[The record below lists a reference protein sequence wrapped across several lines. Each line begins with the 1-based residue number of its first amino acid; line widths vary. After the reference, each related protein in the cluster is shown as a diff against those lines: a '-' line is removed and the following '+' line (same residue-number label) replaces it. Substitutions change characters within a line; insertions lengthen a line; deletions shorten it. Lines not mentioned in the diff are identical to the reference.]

1 MIFMKFKIFLEK
13 VSGSMPGDD
22 FKNFLNVVDLKILL
36 VIFANKKK
44 LKEKKFYLP

>member
-13 VSGSMPGDD
+13 VSGTTLGDD

-36 VIFANKKK
+36 VIFVINIIRRNYFIFS
-44 LKEKKFYLP
+44 L

>member
-13 VSGSMPGDD
+13 VPGSMPGDD

-36 VIFANKKK
+36 VIFVINIARRNYFIFS
-44 LKEKKFYLP
+44 L